1 MNILLIDDD
10 RFVIAALMKNIDWKG
25 LGFDSVYTAY
35 NITDAKEIITQN
47 NVDLLLSDIDMPN
60 GNGLELLTWIRQNH
74 DEMPVI
80 FLTNYADFD
89 YARKALTLKT
99 FHYFL
104 KPIEFDKLTAIIKD
118 AALQLTKQ
126 SNQLIKN
133 CEVFWHSF
141 LHDEILDD
149 PDTIRQYFTHAQLP
163 YRETD
168 YFIPI
173 IFDLFPYSLTSE
185 NLLNS
190 PFSDHSHQVSY
201 MKSTFKTVFLDLLNS
216 ADIFM
221 EYNASSARYLAVFQL
236 ENQEIPSLL
245 TMDCERFI
253 SSVSAE
259 TSCSMNVFI
268 GFPSPI
274 DTFRTQ
280 LTELR
285 TMAANCLDCAGCV
298 QHFSDYRPTFT
309 DYPPCD
315 VETLELYLKNL
326 QYSAFLDYCNRYLKR
341 LSCSNSLC
349 AASLSSFQI
358 DVVQTL
364 YAFLL
369 EKGILANKL
378 FHDDTY
384 HILSKNA
391 RNSIYDLNLYLQ
403 YIIRLTEKY
412 LKEQVSDKSIAKS
425 IQDYIDQH
433 YSEDI
438 SRNILTDIFYLDPDY
453 ASKLFK
459 KELGISFKNYL
470 IQKRIEVAKNLL
482 ENTDLPVNTIA
493 DNVGYGNYSYFT
505 RIFKKVMGVT
515 PIEYRN
521 QIDTSIS
528 QKAVHPPLQTQTPAP

>member
-10 RFVIAALMKNIDWKG
+10 RFVIASLMKNIDWKL
-25 LGFDSVYTAY
+25 LGFDKVFTAY
-35 NITDAKEIITQN
+35 NITDAKNIITQN
-47 NVDLLLSDIDMPN
+47 SVDLLLSDIDMPN

-74 DEMPVI
+74 NNMPAI

-89 YARKALTLKT
+89 YARKALSLKT

-104 KPIEFDKLTAIIKD
+104 KPIEFDKLTSIIKD
-118 AALQLTKQ
+118 ATLQLTRQ
-126 SNQLIKN
+126 NNLLIKN

-141 LHDEILDD
+141 LHDEISDD
-149 PDTIRQYFTHAQLP
+149 PDTLCQYFTHAQLP
-163 YRETD
+163 YSGTD

-185 NLLNS
+185 NLLDS

-201 MKSTFKTVFLDLLNS
+201 MKSIFKTIFIDRLTPFDVF
-216 ADIFM
+216 I
-221 EYNASSARYLAVFQL
+221 EYNAVSSRYLAIFKL
-236 ENQEIPSLL
+236 KNKKIPSLI

-253 SSVSAE
+253 HSVSAE
-259 TSCSMNVFI
+259 TSCSLNAFI
-268 GFPSPI
+268 GIPTPI
-274 DTFRTQ
+274 SLFRAQ

-285 TMAANCLDCAGCV
+285 TMTANCLDCTNCV
-298 QHFSDYRPTFT
+298 QHLSEYQPTFAE
-309 DYPPCD
+309 YPPCD

-341 LSCSNSLC
+341 LSGSNSLY
-349 AASLSSFQI
+349 ATSLNSFQI

-378 FHDDTY
+378 FHDNTY
-384 HILSKNA
+384 LILSKNA
-391 RNSIYDLNLYLQ
+391 RNSIYDMNLYLQ
-403 YIIRLTEKY
+403 YILRLTENY

-459 KELGISFKNYL
+459 QELGISFKNYL
-470 IQKRIEVAKNLL
+470 IQKRIDVAKDLL
-482 ENTDLPVNTIA
+482 VNTDLPINTIA

-505 RIFKKVMGVT
+505 RIFKKVIGVT

-521 QIDTSIS
+521 QIGN
-528 QKAVHPPLQTQTPAP
+528 

>member
-10 RFVIAALMKNIDWKG
+10 RFVIASLMKNIDWNL
-25 LGFDSVYTAY
+25 LGFDSVFTAY
-35 NITDAKEIITQN
+35 NIADAKDIIIHSDI
-47 NVDLLLSDIDMPN
+47 DLLLSDIDMPN
-60 GNGLELLTWIRQNH
+60 GSGLELLTWIRQNH
-74 DEMPVI
+74 DDMPVI
-80 FLTNYADFD
+80 FLTNFADFD
-89 YARKALTLKT
+89 YAQKALTLKT

-104 KPIEFDKLTAIIKD
+104 KPIEFDKLSAIIKD

-126 SNQLIKN
+126 NNQLIKN

-141 LHDEILDD
+141 LHDEISDD
-149 PDTIRQYFTHAQLP
+149 SDALRQYFTQTQLP
-163 YRETD
+163 YKESD
-168 YFIPI
+168 YFLPI
-173 IFDLFPYSLTSE
+173 IFDLFPCSLSSE

-190 PFSDHSHQVSY
+190 PFSDHAHQVSY
-201 MKSTFKTVFLDLLNS
+201 MKSTFKTIFLDRLTPVDVFL
-216 ADIFM
+216 
-221 EYNASSARYLAVFQL
+221 EYNAASSRYLAVFKL
-236 ENQEIPSLL
+236 ENKEVPPLL

-253 SSVSAE
+253 HSVTAE
-259 TSCSMNVFI
+259 TSCSLNAFI
-268 GFPSPI
+268 GLPSQPG
-274 DTFRTQ
+274 TFRAHLSQ
-280 LTELR
+280 LR
-285 TMAANCLDCAGCV
+285 TMTANCLDCTGSV
-298 QHFSDYRPTFT
+298 RHLSEYQPVFT
-309 DYPPCD
+309 EYPSCD
-315 VETLELYLKNL
+315 VETLELYLKNS
-326 QYSAFLDYCNRYLKR
+326 QYSAFLDYCSRYLKH

-349 AASLSSFQI
+349 SASLSSFQI

-403 YIIRLTEKY
+403 YIIRLTENY

-482 ENTDLPVNTIA
+482 GNTDLPVNTIA

-515 PIEYRN
+515 PNEYRN
-521 QIDTSIS
+521 QIDLSNS
-528 QKAVHPPLQTQTPAP
+528 QRAVQPPTQTHTPA

>member
-1 MNILLIDDD
+1 MNILLVDDD
-10 RFVIAALMKNIDWKG
+10 RFVITSLIKNIDWKE
-25 LGFDSVYTAY
+25 LSFDKVFTAY
-35 NITDAKEIITQN
+35 NITDAKNIITHN
-47 NVDLLLSDIDMPN
+47 NVDLLISDIDMPN

-74 DEMPVI
+74 DDMPAI

-89 YARKALTLKT
+89 YARKALSLKT

-104 KPIEFDKLTAIIKD
+104 KPIEFDKLTSIIKD
-118 AALQLTKQ
+118 ATLQLTKQ
-126 SNQLIKN
+126 NNQLIKN

-141 LHDEILDD
+141 LHDEISDD
-149 PDTIRQYFTHAQLP
+149 PDTLCQYFTHAQLP

-168 YFIPI
+168 YFIPV

-185 NLLNS
+185 NLLDS
-190 PFSDHSHQVSY
+190 PFSDHSHQISY
-201 MKSTFKTVFLDLLNS
+201 MKSIFKTVFIDQLTPFDVF
-216 ADIFM
+216 I
-221 EYNASSARYLAVFQL
+221 EYNAASARYLAIFKL
-236 ENQEIPSLL
+236 KNKEIPSLL

-253 SSVSAE
+253 HSVSTE
-259 TSCSMNVFI
+259 TSCSLNAFI
-268 GFPSPI
+268 GSPSTI
-274 DTFRTQ
+274 SLFRAH
-280 LTELR
+280 LMELR
-285 TMAANCLDCAGCV
+285 TMTTNCLDCTNCV
-298 QHFSDYRPTFT
+298 QHLSEYHPTFAE
-309 DYPPCD
+309 YPLCD

-326 QYSAFLDYCNRYLKR
+326 QYSAFLDYCSRYLKR
-341 LSCSNSLC
+341 LSGSNSLY
-349 AASLSSFQI
+349 ATSLNSFQI

-369 EKGILANKL
+369 GKGILANKL
-378 FHDDTY
+378 FHDNTY
-384 HILSKNA
+384 RILSKNA
-391 RNSIYDLNLYLQ
+391 KNSIYDMNLYLQ
-403 YIIRLTEKY
+403 YIIRLTENY

-470 IQKRIEVAKNLL
+470 IQKRIDTAKDLL
-482 ENTDLPVNTIA
+482 VNTDLPINTIA

-505 RIFKKVMGVT
+505 RIFKKVIGMT

-521 QIDTSIS
+521 QIGN
-528 QKAVHPPLQTQTPAP
+528 